1 MTNIPSFGF
10 TDLSDFKPKTADS
23 KSGSIINIEEVDAV
37 AENLGFE
44 TREKQ
49 IIRRKRK
56 GVSKPTDQFNL
67 RAHIEDINKFIDH
80 AEKSGKS
87 YRELFEQLVS
97 RLE

>member
-1 MTNIPSFGF
+1 MAKTPSFGF
-10 TDLSDFKPKTADS
+10 TDLSDFKPKTPESQSDTMV
-23 KSGSIINIEEVDAV
+23 NLEEVDAV
-37 AENLGFE
+37 ADNLGFE

-49 IIRRKRK
+49 ITRRKKK

-67 RAHIEDINKFIDH
+67 RAHIEDINKFVDY